1 MSDQALP
8 SQPIGHIEHDMLSVS
23 VPAVID
29 AAACSMDTDRLLLD
43 QHHQHCIVIKHAMED
58 LSLLVRND
66 LLLVLLPSLPSAVVD
81 APDGL
86 IVKTDDG
93 IFSRLDIA
101 RVCRSILLVIEQ
113 GLLGLESEVGS
124 TYSGEFVI
132 DITDSQ
138 VVDFLLVT
146 LPIMTEAFLKRR
158 TKG

>member
-1 MSDQALP
+1 
-8 SQPIGHIEHDMLSVS
+8 
-23 VPAVID
+23 
-29 AAACSMDTDRLLLD
+29 
-43 QHHQHCIVIKHAMED
+43 MED

-158 TKG
+158 TRG